1 MRHVSLILI
10 IVGHHLPQSGIDNT
24 NSKNLELYSV
34 LAEYDNAGFPL
45 SYCLLSTASAIPIGK
60 RTKALT
66 AWAICLRDRYNVIP
80 TFTHVDKD
88 MAEIA
93 MLRQVWNPKIQLCW
107 WHLRKAVRERL
118 SKTKLTTT
126 PYNVRQAC
134 CEVAVIDP
142 AFTPPGAA
150 DPNEY
155 EGIPADIPVTTNP
168 HLSPNTIT
176 IRITKPPSIPNN
188 NTSLEDAAEE
198 STAHI
203 LSDRLNVESA
213 PSTEKSSKLTITLP
227 ARGHNPD
234 VNPHSAPETA
244 TTRTFCPLE
253 HRDPILIIMERH
265 FCAHPLIPGYSHPSA
280 QGIREWAVKQIYAYC
295 VKHDLR
301 EAWAYLWENWYRI
314 NRWKLWARSMHP
326 EIPRLKTT
334 MLLESQ

>member
-1 MRHVSLILI
+1 M
-10 IVGHHLPQSGIDNT
+10 
-24 NSKNLELYSV
+24 
-34 LAEYDNAGFPL
+34 LAEHDNAGFPL

-66 AWAICLRDRYNVIP
+66 AWATCLRDRYNVVP
-80 TFTHVDKD
+80 RFTHVDKD
-88 MAEIA
+88 MAEITT
-93 MLRQVWNPKIQLCW
+93 LRQVWNPKIQLCW

-126 PYNVRQAC
+126 PYNVQRAC
-134 CEVAVIDP
+134 HEAIFIDP
-142 AFTPPGAA
+142 TFTPPGTA

-155 EGIPADIPVTTNP
+155 EGIPMDIPVATNAQP
-168 HLSPNTIT
+168 YESPNTIT
-176 IRITKPPSIPNN
+176 IRISKPSSIPNN
-188 NTSLEDAAEE
+188 IPLEDTAEE

-203 LSDRLNVESA
+203 LSDRLNMESA
-213 PSTEKSSKLTITLP
+213 PSRQNTEKQSSKLTITLP
-227 ARGHNPD
+227 ARGNNPD
-234 VNPHSAPETA
+234 VNLHSSPETV

-253 HRDPILIIMERH
+253 HRDTIIMIMERH

-295 VKHDLR
+295 VKYDLR
-301 EAWAYLWENWYRI
+301 EVWAYLWENWYRI
-314 NRWKLWARSMHP
+314 DRWKLWARSMHP